1 MMFDGSKND
10 SFVVSMICRFFSL
23 YRAMV
28 QVCFSGKIVYIDVAD
43 FIHFYCFFIFQWN
56 NIVLSKVCSSNHDS
70 FAKNEKEKEV
80 VVRM

>member
-1 MMFDGSKND
+1 MFDGSKND

-43 FIHFYCFFIFQWN
+43 FIHFCCFFISN
-56 NIVLSKVCSSNHDS
+56 ETILSSAK
-70 FAKNEKEKEV
+70 FAAQTMTLFSKNEKQKEV